1 MCTDVRLLTYSSQ
14 SAARNTLQEHNGKEH
29 QHLGVAE
36 AFYDLVFLVLPVL
49 HSGMVLQ
56 DLEHSSATILFRL
69 EMKLT
74 LTTAICLSRG
84 VKNHAVMGE
93 EGMAKKRKI
102 PQAIVMGPKIRYRYC
117 HLPNAPWKWP
127 TPFDT
132 PSPINAAIGPP
143 AHHKHARNACSCLV

>member
-1 MCTDVRLLTYSSQ
+1 MFTHSSQ
-14 SAARNTLQEHNGKEH
+14 SATGDTLKEHNGKEH

-36 AFYDLVFLVLPVL
+36 AFNDLVFFILPVL
-49 HSGMVLQ
+49 HSGMILQ
-56 DLEHSSATILFRL
+56 DLTDTLATALFGVK
-69 EMKLT
+69 MKLT

-84 VKNHAVMGE
+84 VKNHAVIGE

-102 PQAIVMGPKIRYRYC
+102 PQAMVIGPKIRYRYC

-127 TPFDT
+127 IPFDT

-143 AHHKHARNACSCLV
+143 AHHKHALNACSCVV